1 MEPNR
6 ENAKTLY
13 TAYSERFMQGMNG
26 AERHPDAVKAE
37 DIAEIIP
44 STASSATHDW
54 LGQLPVMKEWT
65 GDRSV
70 VSLQLERI
78 TVENLDWEQTVK
90 VPVNAIEDE
99 SYGAYGNLMEAMGGV
114 ARQLWIDLA
123 LKALL
128 ANGNW
133 ADGKPFFGSGRVL
146 GSGSAASTI
155 TNAVTA
161 AFSEA
166 ALKAAW
172 ETMAGWT
179 LDQGRSAR
187 AVPTVLLVG
196 PSNYFAAKKLL
207 RGELKGGGDTNELR
221 GIVELKMSRD
231 LVGANAGKWFLF
243 GEAGG
248 VKALGVQ
255 KRKDPQFTAMD
266 APNDENVFTKN
277 EIRYGTHAR
286 GSAFLALPFLAYAG
300 GLSTVPSAAP
310 ATTES

>member
-1 MEPNR
+1 MQLTR
-6 ENAKTLY
+6 DNAKTLF
-13 TAYSERFMQGMNG
+13 TAYSARFMKGMNG
-26 AERHPDAVKAE
+26 EEKHPDAVKAE
-37 DIAEIIP
+37 DIAEMIP

-65 GDRSV
+65 GDRTV
-70 VSLQLERI
+70 VSLDLNRI

-123 LKALL
+123 IKALL

-133 ADGKPFFGSGRVL
+133 ADGKPFFGANRAFGN
-146 GSGSAASTI
+146 STV
-155 TNAVTA
+155 TNAVTT
-161 AFSEA
+161 AFSEN

-172 ETMAGWT
+172 EAMAGWT
-179 LDQGRSAR
+179 LDAKRSAR

-207 RGELKGGGDTNELR
+207 RGELKGGGDTNELN
-221 GIVELKMSRD
+221 GIVQLRMSRD
-231 LVGANAGKWFLF
+231 LVGDHAGKWFLF

-248 VKALGVQ
+248 VKAVGVQ

-300 GLSTVPSAAP
+300 GLSEVPSAAQG
-310 ATTES
+310 